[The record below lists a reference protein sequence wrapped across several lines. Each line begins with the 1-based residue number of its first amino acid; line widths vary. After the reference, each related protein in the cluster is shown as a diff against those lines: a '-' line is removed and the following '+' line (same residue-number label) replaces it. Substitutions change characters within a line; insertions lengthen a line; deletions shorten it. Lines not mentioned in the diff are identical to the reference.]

1 MVPMVKYTYTS
12 YKNNILLQ
20 EIPNLSLHESYTIA
34 KPPYMNVN
42 NNRWHLMMFNEVIA
56 RIALKA
62 DNENL
67 LVAWEEN
74 SENMESEYRYITRN
88 S

>member
-1 MVPMVKYTYTS
+1 MVQYSYTS

-20 EIPNLSLHESYTIA
+20 EIPNLSLHEAYTIA
-34 KPPYMNVN
+34 KPPYMNPH

-62 DNENL
+62 EGENL
-67 LVAWEEN
+67 LVAWEEDM
-74 SENMESEYRYITRN
+74 ENMESEYRYITR
-88 S
+88 SSD

>member
-1 MVPMVKYTYTS
+1 MVRMVQYTYTS

-20 EIPNLSLHESYTIA
+20 EIPNLSLHEAYTIA
-34 KPPYMNVN
+34 KPPYMNIN
-42 NNRWHLMMFNEVIA
+42 NNRWHLMIYNAVVE

-67 LVAWEEN
+67 LVAWEEDM
-74 SENMESEYRYITRN
+74 ENMESEYRYITRN

>member
-1 MVPMVKYTYTS
+1 MVQYTYKS
-12 YKNNILLQ
+12 YTKNILLQ
-20 EIPNLSLHESYTIA
+20 EIPNLSLHEAYTIA
-34 KPPYMNVN
+34 KPPYMNPH

-62 DNENL
+62 EGENL
-67 LVAWEEN
+67 LVAWEEI
-74 SENMESEYRYITRN
+74 SDNMESEYRYITRN